1 MVSAGPAMTRWYP
14 SVSTIATSIP
24 SSEVPLISPRA
35 HHILGESSGS
45 VGVPMVDDTAMSTSR
60 SLFLAAAIERGFVHQ
75 CTDLDGLDALART
88 GRLIAYVGY
97 DCTAPSLH
105 IGNFLT
111 MMMLHWL
118 QQSGNKPITLM
129 GGGTT
134 MVGDPSGKDE
144 SRALRTVEEIEANKT
159 SIRGVFAKVLRYG
172 SGASDAVMLDN
183 AEWLTKL
190 NWIEMLRDIGRH
202 FSVNRMLTMDS
213 VRLRLE
219 REQEMSFIEFNY
231 MVCQAYDFVELSR
244 RVGCRL
250 QMGGSDQWGN
260 IVNGVDLGRRMGT
273 PQLFALTTPLL
284 TTASGEKMGKT
295 ARGAVWLN
303 ADQFSPYDFWQYWRN
318 VEDADVVKFLKLFTI
333 LPMGEIARLE
343 ALQGAEVNEAK
354 KVLATEAT
362 ALLHGRD
369 AANAA
374 SETARQ
380 TFEEGAFAENLP
392 SVEVARGELE
402 AGIGV
407 LALFVK
413 AGLVASNG
421 EARRQIKGGGLR
433 VNDVA
438 VSDEK
443 MMLKLGDLTPEGVVK
458 LSLGKK
464 RHVLLRP
471 A

>member
-1 MVSAGPAMTRWYP
+1 RAIR
-14 SVSTIATSIP
+14 SVA
-24 SSEVPLISPRA
+24 
-35 HHILGESSGS
+35 
-45 VGVPMVDDTAMSTSR
+45 
-60 SLFLAAAIERGFVHQ
+60 
-75 CTDLDGLDALART
+75 
-88 GRLIAYVGY
+88 
-97 DCTAPSLH
+97 
-105 IGNFLT
+105 
-111 MMMLHWL
+111 
-118 QQSGNKPITLM
+118 
-129 GGGTT
+129 
-134 MVGDPSGKDE
+134 
-144 SRALRTVEEIEANKT
+144 EIEANKA

-172 SGASDAVMLDN
+172 SGATDAVMLDN

-231 MVCQAYDFVELSR
+231 MICQAYDFVELSR
-244 RVGCRL
+244 RVDCRL

-284 TTASGEKMGKT
+284 TTASGAKMGKT

-303 ADQFSPYDFWQYWRN
+303 ADAFSPYDFWQYWRN

-333 LPMGEIARLE
+333 LPMGEIAKLA
-343 ALQGAEVNEAK
+343 ALQGAEINEAK

-369 AANAA
+369 EAEKAAD
-374 SETARQ
+374 TART
-380 TFEEGAFAENLP
+380 TFEQGAIAESLP
-392 SVEVARGELE
+392 TLDIPHSEL
-402 AGIGV
+402 ASGAGV

-438 VSDEK
+438 VTDEK
-443 MMLKLGDLTPEGVVK
+443 MMLTPDHLTPEGVIK
-458 LSLGKK
+458 LSMGKK

>member
-1 MVSAGPAMTRWYP
+1 
-14 SVSTIATSIP
+14 
-24 SSEVPLISPRA
+24 
-35 HHILGESSGS
+35 
-45 VGVPMVDDTAMSTSR
+45 
-60 SLFLAAAIERGFVHQ
+60 
-75 CTDLDGLDALART
+75 
-88 GRLIAYVGY
+88 
-97 DCTAPSLH
+97 
-105 IGNFLT
+105 
-111 MMMLHWL
+111 MMMLYWL
-118 QQSGNKPITLM
+118 QQSGNRPITLM

-144 SRALRTVEEIEANKT
+144 TRAMRTVAEIEANKA

-172 SGASDAVMLDN
+172 EGKSDAVMLDN

-190 NWIEMLRDIGRH
+190 NWIEMLRDVGRH

-295 ARGAVWLN
+295 AQGAVWLN
-303 ADQFSPYDFWQYWRN
+303 ADEFSPYDFWQYWRN

-333 LPMGEIARLE
+333 LPMSEIGRLE
-343 ALQGAEVNEAK
+343 ALRGAEVNEAK

-380 TFEEGAFAENLP
+380 TFEEGTIAENLP
-392 SVEVARGELE
+392 TVGISRSELEGEL
-402 AGIGV
+402 GV
-407 LALFVK
+407 LAAFVK

-421 EARRQIKGGGLR
+421 EARRHIKGGGLR
-433 VNDVA
+433 VNDLA
-438 VSDEK
+438 VTDEK
-443 MMLKLGDLTPEGVVK
+443 MILTPKNLTPEGVIK

-464 RHVLLRP
+464 RHILLKP

>member
-1 MVSAGPAMTRWYP
+1 MAAFKSDF
-14 SVSTIATSIP
+14 
-24 SSEVPLISPRA
+24 LN
-35 HHILGESSGS
+35 ILQ
-45 VGVPMVDDTAMSTSR
+45 
-60 SLFLAAAIERGFVHQ
+60 ERGFIHQ
-75 CTDLDGLDALART
+75 CSDIEGLDALAAKGQAT
-88 GRLIAYVGY
+88 AYVGY

-105 IGNFLT
+105 IGNYLT

-144 SRALRTVEEIEANKT
+144 SRAIRSVAEIEANKA
-159 SIRGVFAKVLRYG
+159 SIRGVFAKVLHYG
-172 SGASDAVMLDN
+172 SGANDAVMLDN

-231 MVCQAYDFVELSR
+231 MICQAYDFVELSR
-244 RVGCRL
+244 RVDCRL

-284 TTASGEKMGKT
+284 TTASGAKMGKT
-295 ARGAVWLN
+295 AQGAVWLN
-303 ADQFSPYDFWQYWRN
+303 ADAFSPYDFWQYWRN

-333 LPMGEIARLE
+333 LPMDEIAKLA
-343 ALQGAEVNEAK
+343 ALQGAEINEAK

-369 AANAA
+369 EAEKAAD
-374 SETARQ
+374 TART
-380 TFEEGAFAENLP
+380 TFEEGAIAESLP
-392 SVEVARGELE
+392 TLDIPQRDLASGA
-402 AGIGV
+402 GV

-438 VSDEK
+438 VTDEK
-443 MMLKLGDLTPEGVVK
+443 MMLTSDHLTPEGVIK
-458 LSLGKK
+458 LSMGKK

>member
-1 MVSAGPAMTRWYP
+1 M
-14 SVSTIATSIP
+14 
-24 SSEVPLISPRA
+24 L
-35 HHILGESSGS
+35 
-45 VGVPMVDDTAMSTSR
+45 
-60 SLFLAAAIERGFVHQ
+60 
-75 CTDLDGLDALART
+75 
-88 GRLIAYVGY
+88 
-97 DCTAPSLH
+97 
-105 IGNFLT
+105 
-111 MMMLHWL
+111 LHWF

-144 SRALRTVEEIEANKT
+144 TRAIRTVAEIEANKA
-159 SIRGVFAKVLRYG
+159 SIRGVFAKVLCYG
-172 SGASDAVMLDN
+172 DGKSDAIMLDN

-190 NWIEMLRDIGRH
+190 NWIEMLRDVGRH
-202 FSVNRMLTMDS
+202 FSVNRMLSMDS

-231 MVCQAYDFVELSR
+231 MICQAYDFVELAR
-244 RVGCRL
+244 RTGCRL

-284 TTASGEKMGKT
+284 TTASGAKMGKT
-295 ARGAVWLN
+295 AQGAVWLN

-333 LPMGEIARLE
+333 LPMGEIARLA
-343 ALQGAEVNEAK
+343 ALQGGEINEAK

-362 ALLHGRD
+362 ALLHGR
-369 AANAA
+369 AAADTAA
-374 SETARQ
+374 ETARQ
-380 TFEEGAFAENLP
+380 TCEEGSIAESLP
-392 SVEVARGELE
+392 TVEISQGELD

-407 LALFVK
+407 LAAFVK
-413 AGLVASNG
+413 TGLVASNG

-433 VNDVA
+433 VNDA
-438 VSDEK
+438 VVTDEK
-443 MMLKLGDLTPEGVVK
+443 MALNPSNLTPEGVIK
-458 LSLGKK
+458 LSMGKK
-464 RHVLLRP
+464 KHVLLKP